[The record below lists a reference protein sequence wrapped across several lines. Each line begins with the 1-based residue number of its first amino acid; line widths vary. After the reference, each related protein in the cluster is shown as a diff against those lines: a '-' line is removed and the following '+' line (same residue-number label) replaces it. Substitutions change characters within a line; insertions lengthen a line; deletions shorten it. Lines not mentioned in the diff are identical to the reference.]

1 MADWFQDLFGFEET
15 SPEVVHQ
22 NLELSEGKLYSK
34 VNQKSHG
41 VGVLTTPS
49 LGELRN
55 QAQELSA
62 ELAGKL
68 QVSVERGDVGQM
80 HCMPENKNA
89 LFQVA
94 SQFNLL
100 EMVSSDISP
109 ETGVT
114 GYQDDHTQGPI
125 CAMAA
130 GAGTVYRNYFTSLA
144 GVEGQT
150 STQQVDCL
158 KDIGIELGNQQSSLW
173 DMKNGY
179 ALCSFEGL
187 ERVNGIIA
195 ESDPARLDEIRNKL
209 RIGLHSRVQVT
220 NAASPSDQF
229 VSQAYCSALPVSY
242 SDPPSHMFGRFA
254 GLILEGAYEATI
266 CAGIVNAVKNGSNK
280 ILLTQLGGGA
290 FGNSPQWIHSAMSRA
305 FNLFSDLDLD
315 VRIVSYSG
323 PSEDLIDLVGEY

>member
-1 MADWFQDLFGFEET
+1 MEDWFQDLFGFEET

-22 NLELSEGKLYSK
+22 NLDLSEGKLYSK

-55 QAQELSA
+55 QAQELST

-68 QVSVERGDVGQM
+68 QVSIERGDVGQM
-80 HCMPENKNA
+80 HCIPENKDA

-100 EMVSSDISP
+100 EMVSQDISP

-173 DMKNGY
+173 YMKNGY
-179 ALCSFEGL
+179 ALCSSGGL

-195 ESDPARLDEIRNKL
+195 ESDSARLDEIRNKL

-220 NAASPSDQF
+220 NAAAPSNQF

-280 ILLTQLGGGA
+280 ILLTQLGGGV
-290 FGNSPQWIHSAMSRA
+290 FGNRPQWIHSAMSRA

-323 PSEDLIDLVGEY
+323 PSDDLIDLVEEY

>member
-1 MADWFQDLFGFEET
+1 MEDWFQDLFGFEET

-22 NLELSEGKLYSK
+22 NLELSEGKLCSR
-34 VNQKSHG
+34 VNQKSYG

-55 QAQELSA
+55 QAQKLSTQ
-62 ELAGKL
+62 LAGKL
-68 QVSVERGDVGQM
+68 QVSIECGDVGLM
-80 HCMPENKNA
+80 HCMQENKNA

-100 EMVSSDISP
+100 EMVRSDISP

-114 GYQDDHTQGPI
+114 GYQDDHSQGPI

-144 GVEGQT
+144 GVDGQT

-173 DMKNGY
+173 YMKNGY
-179 ALCSFEGL
+179 ALCSYEGL
-187 ERVNGIIA
+187 ERVNGVIA
-195 ESDPARLDEIRNKL
+195 ESDSARLDEIRNKL

-229 VSQAYCSALPVSY
+229 VSQTYCSALPVSY

-266 CAGIVNAVKNGSNK
+266 CAGIVNAIKNGSNK
-280 ILLTQLGGGA
+280 ILLTQLGGGV

-315 VRIVSYSG
+315 VRIVSYTG
-323 PSEDLIDLVGEY
+323 PSEDLIDLVEEY